1 MKLTSRLAR
10 AAGLVVALA
19 ASGCAVER
27 TAERTPS
34 GTYTVT
40 YDNAGMIVGFRTGK
54 GTLVLKDG
62 TEYAFTADGY
72 SLAALGY
79 SVATASGNVY
89 NLRIPADFAGE
100 YGALGAAAV
109 FVEGGGRA
117 ELGNRSSDVVIDV
130 NSTETGLRLGAGGGF
145 VTFRLGER
153 LKGPNVAA
161 AASPAPQPAPAP
173 APASPAKPRSY
184 EIEFGFNR
192 AHVSQSNDPLFDRIV
207 TDWANAPLVFELVGH
222 ADTKGSD
229 PYNMKLSRERAEN
242 VAAELRKRGIAA
254 NRIAI
259 RAVGEKGLAV
269 ATPDDTRLRA
279 NRRVEILIGDAKK

>member
-1 MKLTSRLAR
+1 MKITSRLAR
-10 AAGLVVALA
+10 AAGLAAALT

-40 YDNAGMIVGFRTGK
+40 YDNAGMIVGFHTGK
-54 GTLVLKDG
+54 GKLVLNDG

-79 SVATASGNVY
+79 SVASASGNVY

-109 FVEGGGRA
+109 LVEGGGKA

-130 NSTETGLRLGAGGGF
+130 NSAETGLRLGAGGGF
-145 VTFRLGER
+145 VTFRLGEK
-153 LKGPNVAA
+153 LKGPNVAV
-161 AASPAPQPAPAP
+161 APAP
-173 APASPAKPRSY
+173 VPEKPASAAPAKPRSY

-192 AHVSQSNDPLFDRIV
+192 AHVSQTNDPLFDTIV
-207 TDWANAPLVFELVGH
+207 KDWGTTAVTFEVVGH
-222 ADTKGSD
+222 ADTKGTD
-229 PYNMKLSRERAEN
+229 PYNMKLSRQRAEN

-254 NRIAI
+254 GRIAI

-269 ATPDDTRLRA
+269 TTPDDTRLRA
-279 NRRVEILIGDAKK
+279 NRRVEILIGDAKN

>member
-1 MKLTSRLAR
+1 MKYSSRLAR
-10 AAGLVVALA
+10 AAGLVAALT

-27 TAERTPS
+27 TAERTQS

-72 SLAALGY
+72 SLAAFGY

-89 NLRIPADFAGE
+89 NMRIPADFAGE

-109 FVEGGGRA
+109 LVEGAGRA

-145 VTFRLGER
+145 VTFKLGEK
-153 LKGPNVAA
+153 LKGPTVAA
-161 AASPAPQPAPAP
+161 APAAAPAKPVPAPA
-173 APASPAKPRSY
+173 AVAKPRSY
-184 EIEFGFNR
+184 EVEFGFNR
-192 AHVSQSNDPLFDRIV
+192 AHVSQTNDPLFDTIV
-207 TDWANAPLVFELVGH
+207 KDWGSAPVVFELVGH

-229 PYNMKLSRERAEN
+229 PYNMKLSRQRAEN
-242 VAAELRKRGIAA
+242 VAAELKKRGIAA

-269 ATPDDTRLRA
+269 STPDDTRLRA